1 MFKAG
6 EGDEYTEVG
15 KEKKEVGKMD
25 KSELRAEYETA
36 RDEVRAK
43 LKQYD
48 DKKGEYKVFLDY
60 ANQRLNQVDVDL
72 QKFDVLEPKQIRDNL
87 KRLHNI
93 LEFTADV
100 ELKERKKEL
109 TGLIEKQK
117 RAYIKKLEVRYKE
130 HESMLAA
137 EVKPETLK
145 FARGKMVEIKAQM
158 TFLFNERIRAVDN
171 SITKQFNTKW
181 EGSEA
186 RSETIM
192 LYLKSVEEGI
202 SSSEKG
208 STGDSADEL
217 YREYEDS
224 VRGQF
229 CIEEA
234 KQEIARPKVKTICLD
249 YILKYSQSRPEVSK
263 AFSNTMDKY
272 LTMIDNVKGHEAYKV
287 QAIIYGQFLDEV
299 RTIRRTMLDG
309 EKDAPARNFGLA
321 AADQVDKERKQG
333 EKNWDKVAMGKV
345 LLVAYKSETDYFM
358 KKGQPVHYL
367 ATEGLPESANGVVID
382 FASQGSRVQVLDLTP
397 VKVKTFN
404 YLHVQVLDDKGKVTS
419 EGWVRADAL
428 APGAKPDSKP
438 EKKTKGSV
446 A

>member
-1 MFKAG
+1 MFKIG
-6 EGDEYTEVG
+6 EGEEYVEG

-25 KSELRAEYETA
+25 KSELRVEYETA

-60 ANQRLNQVDVDL
+60 ANQRLNQVDADL

-109 TGLIEKQK
+109 VGLIEKQK
-117 RAYIKKLEVRYKE
+117 RTYIKKLEDRYKE
-130 HESMLAA
+130 HEAMLAA

-145 FARGKMVEIKAQM
+145 FARTKMGEVKAQLA
-158 TFLFNERIRAVDN
+158 FLFNERIRAVDN

-181 EGSEA
+181 EGSES

-202 SSSEKG
+202 SSTDKG
-208 STGDSADEL
+208 STGDSADQL
-217 YREYEDS
+217 FRDYEDA

-234 KQEIARPKVKTICLD
+234 KQGIARPKVKSICLD
-249 YILKYSQSRPEVSK
+249 YILKYSQSRPAVSK
-263 AFSNTMDKY
+263 AFTDLMGDY
-272 LTMIDNVKGHEAYKV
+272 LAKIDAVKGSEAYKV

-299 RTIRRTMLDG
+299 RTVRRTMLDS
-309 EKDAPARNFGLA
+309 EKDVPVRNFGLA
-321 AADQVDKERKQG
+321 AADQVDAERKPG
-333 EKNWDKVAMGKV
+333 EKNWDKAAPGKV
-345 LLVAYKSETDYFM
+345 QLATYKPKTDYFM
-358 KKGQPVHYL
+358 KKGQPIHYL
-367 ATEGLPESANGVVID
+367 ATQGLPESANGVVID
-382 FASQGSRVQVLDLTP
+382 FASQGARVQVLDQTP

-419 EGWVRADAL
+419 DGWVRADAL
-428 APGAKPDSKP
+428 APGATSDKKP
-438 EKKTKGSV
+438 EKKTKGDV

>member
-1 MFKAG
+1 MFKNG
-6 EGDEYTEVG
+6 EGEEYVEG

-100 ELKERKKEL
+100 ELKDRKKEL
-109 TGLIEKQK
+109 IGLIEKQK
-117 RAYIKKLEVRYKE
+117 RAYIKKLEDRYKE
-130 HESMLAA
+130 HETMLAA
-137 EVKPETLK
+137 EVKPDTLK
-145 FARGKMVEIKAQM
+145 FARTKMGEVKAQM
-158 TFLFNERIRAVDN
+158 AFLFNERIRAVDN

-181 EGSEA
+181 EGAES

-202 SSSEKG
+202 SSTEKG
-208 STGDSADEL
+208 STGDSADGL
-217 YREYEDS
+217 FREYEDS

-234 KQEIARPKVKTICLD
+234 KQGIARPKVKTICLD
-249 YILKYSQSRPEVSK
+249 YMLKYSQSRPEVNK
-263 AFSNTMDKY
+263 AFSSLMDKY
-272 LTMIDNVKGHEAYKV
+272 LTMIDNVKGSEAYKV

-299 RTIRRTMLDG
+299 RTIRRTMLDS
-309 EKDAPARNFGLA
+309 EKDVPVRNFGLA
-321 AADQVDKERKQG
+321 AAEEVDEGRKPG
-333 EKNWDKVAMGKV
+333 EKNWDKAAQGKV
-345 LLVAYKSETDYFM
+345 QLVAYKPETDYFM

-382 FASQGSRVQVLDLTP
+382 FASQGAKVQVLDQTP

-428 APGAKPDSKP
+428 APGVKP